1 VRWPISLPAQT
12 RFVPDRISGIDCSV
26 RPLSFPVGHSL
37 GHEVKEGDENPDAG
51 QDVHDGE
58 LGFVGVESPVG
69 FVMIAD
75 VKRSLQM
82 RALETERPL
91 RVRKS

>member
-1 VRWPISLPAQT
+1 LFLTELQAS
-12 RFVPDRISGIDCSV
+12 DCSV

-58 LGFVGVESPVG
+58 LGFVGRW
-69 FVMIAD
+69 FDAFD
-75 VKRSLQM
+75 VTLHH
-82 RALETERPL
+82 
-91 RVRKS
+91 